1 MDRTPDTPRRA
12 RRRRLARTAGRAALA
27 AGALALVL
35 AFAAGSWT
43 VRQLDRA
50 ELGFR
55 IRLRARLVS
64 KHGLLLY
71 APFDAGIPLDEA
83 TGIPLDG
90 VGTKVVPG
98 RRREARRFTGAD
110 NQALGT
116 DIRWNRFAENGGT
129 VFLWADLADTGRE
142 QRIVWDRTP
151 AAGAGLRLLPDRTL
165 EAVYTDAD
173 GMHAL
178 AAPLPPAGRFV
189 PVGFVFGHDRAALWI
204 DGREV
209 ASAPVS
215 GGLRLPYHAISFG
228 PSEFYPLVGALDEAS
243 AWDHPLPA
251 AELEALSSSGRA
263 VDGRLEP
270 WRRLRADAARALSR
284 GFRTAARILDRLV
297 PSRGGPAV
305 LRQDVPELD
314 LVLSKKDARH
324 AIAAHEQSL
333 RAGYRTRAASR
344 DRAVLVRWR
353 GRDVEAAFSFDD
365 AYGPAST
372 VRPDSVR
379 RPTVLLRAEPGSLA
393 PGSGLARLVPP
404 ERYGTLHPDAPDAL
418 PPASNL
424 VRVLLDGEFRG
435 LFVLEPF
442 DRTGGAWRANGVREA
457 QRPDHLFY
465 GSQSDAGAPAGA
477 ADRRRALSLLL
488 SDPRFP
494 WSAAEARWR
503 SRIHGERRAEL
514 AFAPPELSALD
525 LMGDNP
531 SPFYVT
537 NDVDL
542 AAAGPGV
549 SWRSSDPATLDVDG
563 TVCPACCE
571 GDLPRTVEL
580 TGTFPDG
587 TERTFRFR
595 VMPEK
600 PRLPAIFLHVGAPVR
615 KNRRTD
621 FTAARIAAGGGAADV
636 LLGTAST
643 GGGLRHR
650 GNTSYV
656 RGARRSLSLEFDR
669 PVAWAG
675 APDPAAHVLLL
686 SGYADAT
693 RLRNALS
700 FDAFAAM
707 RPDAPRGAVP
717 VSWTEVFVNGEYAGV
732 WETCPRLKD
741 VVSAWA
747 GPIYKVR
754 TPAGLWSRV
763 SADMLDRRDG
773 AAPGEPDAADA
784 YDPFLELARFAIE
797 SGNAEFAARA
807 GERFDLDGLADMYLL
822 LNFTG
827 NMDGRITNQYVVRRR
842 ADGRWLA
849 LPWDYDKTFLDDK
862 TRDLSLS
869 NALYERCLRIV
880 PGFRKR
886 VADRW
891 AALRAGPLS
900 DDAIDRWLDERSSH
914 LAPFMDE
921 DFRIVPPADFG
932 GTYPQAVESLRNLV
946 HHRARRLD
954 ERLGLRPAP

>member
-1 MDRTPDTPRRA
+1 MDIPSASHRRGRRRA
-12 RRRRLARTAGRAALA
+12 AARATARIALA
-27 AGALALVL
+27 AVAPGAFL
-35 AFAAGSWT
+35 AFLFGSWT
-43 VRQLDRA
+43 IGRL
-50 ELGFR
+50 ETLECK
-55 IRLRARLVS
+55 LRARLHRRLAS
-64 KHGLLLY
+64 KHGLVLY
-71 APFDAGIPLDEA
+71 APFEAGIPVNAADGTFLEG
-83 TGIPLDG
+83 TG
-90 VGTKVVPG
+90 THVVRG
-98 RRREARRFTGAD
+98 RLGGARRFDGRK
-110 NQALGT
+110 NQVLASG
-116 DIRWNRFAENGGT
+116 IPWNRFEAAGGT
-129 VFLWADLADTGRE
+129 VFFWADLDDAGRE
-142 QRIVWDRTP
+142 QRIVWDRGGNAWT
-151 AAGAGLRLLPDRTL
+151 GVRLMPDRTL

-173 GMHAL
+173 GRHAL

-189 PVGFVFGHDRAALWI
+189 PVGFVFGRDRAALWV

-209 ASAPVS
+209 AAGPVA
-215 GGLRLPYHAISFG
+215 GGLQLPYHTLSFG
-228 PSEFYPLVGALDEAS
+228 SSRFHPLVGALDEAS
-243 AWDHPLPA
+243 AWNRPLAA
-251 AELEALSSSGRA
+251 AELKALSASRRA
-263 VDGRLEP
+263 VDERLEP
-270 WRRLRADAARALSR
+270 WRRRRAGAVRALSN

-324 AIAAHEQSL
+324 FAAAHERSL
-333 RAGYRTRAASR
+333 RAGYRTRDASQE
-344 DRAVLVRWR
+344 RAVLVRWR
-353 GRDVEAAFSFDD
+353 GRDIEAALSFDD
-365 AYGPAST
+365 AYGPAAPD
-372 VRPDSVR
+372 RPDPVR
-379 RPTVLLRAEPGSLA
+379 RPSVLLRAAPGVFA
-393 PGSGLARLVPP
+393 PGSGFARLAPP
-404 ERYGTLHPDAPDAL
+404 ERYGVLHPDAPGAL
-418 PPASNL
+418 PPASSL
-424 VRVLLDGEFRG
+424 VRLLLDGEFRG
-435 LFVLEPF
+435 LYVLEPF
-442 DRTGGAWRANGVREA
+442 DRTGGAWRANGVREE

-465 GSQSDAGAPAGA
+465 GSQSDAGSPSDD
-477 ADRRRALSLLL
+477 ADRRGALSLLL

-503 SRIHGERRAEL
+503 GRVHAERRAKL
-514 AFAPPELSALD
+514 AFAPPALD
-525 LMGDNP
+525 ALALKGDNP

-537 NDVDL
+537 NALDL

-549 SWRSSDPATLDVDG
+549 SWRSSDPAALDVDG
-563 TVCPACCE
+563 TVRRPE
-571 GDLPRTVEL
+571 GGLPRTVEL

-615 KNRRTD
+615 KDRRTD
-621 FTAARIAAGGGAADV
+621 FTAARIGAGGGAPDV

-675 APDPAAHVLLL
+675 APDPATHVLLL

-741 VVSAWA
+741 VVSPWA
-747 GPIYKVR
+747 APIYKVR
-754 TPAGLWSRV
+754 TPGGLWSRV

-773 AAPGEPDAADA
+773 AEPGEPDATDA
-784 YDPFLELARFAIE
+784 YDPFLELARFAVE
-797 SGNAEFAARA
+797 SGKKSFVARA
-807 GERFDLDGLADMYLL
+807 GDWFDLDNLADMYLL

-842 ADGRWLA
+842 SDGRWLA
-849 LPWDYDKTFLDDK
+849 LPWDYDKTFLDNK
-862 TRDLSLS
+862 ERDLPLS
-869 NALYERCLRIV
+869 NALYARCLRLV

-891 AALRAGPLS
+891 AALRSGPLS
-900 DDAIDRWLDERSSH
+900 DESLDRWIDERSAH

-921 DFRIVPPADFG
+921 DFRLVPPADFH
-932 GTYPQAVESLRNLV
+932 GTYPQAVESLRGMV
-946 HHRARRLD
+946 HYRARRLD
-954 ERLGLRPAP
+954 ARLGPRPAP